1 MEGIVIKS
9 TGSFYT
15 VKQDDGAIIQCKLK
29 GKFKIEGLK
38 ATNPVVAGD
47 RVGFKYLDD
56 KTTGLI
62 NKIQK
67 RKNYIIR
74 KATNLSK
81 LTHIVAANIDNAF
94 LIVTLAEPRTSTGF
108 IDRFLVTAEAY
119 SIPTHIVFNKIDI
132 NDKELKNRRNELIE
146 IYTKIGYKCYEVSAL
161 KEINIDILKEKMKD
175 KINLFAGHSG
185 VGKSELI
192 NKIEPGLSI
201 QIGEISKV
209 HNKGKH
215 TTTFAEMHELSF
227 GGYIID
233 TPGIKEFG
241 LIDFYKEELFHYFP
255 EIFRISSECQFHN
268 CTHEHEPNCAVIR
281 AVEEG
286 IISETRYKNYI
297 NILTDSDMDINEWE
311 LR

>member
-1 MEGIVIKS
+1 LEGIVIKS

-38 ATNPVVAGD
+38 ATNPVVVGD

-62 NKIQK
+62 NKIQE

-119 SIPTHIVFNKIDI
+119 SIPTNIVFNKIDI
-132 NDKELKNRRNELIE
+132 NDKELKIRRNELIE

-161 KEINIDILKEKMKD
+161 KEINIDILKEKMKG

-192 NKIEPGLSI
+192 NKIEPRLSL
-201 QIGEISKV
+201 QIGGISKV

-255 EIFRISSECQFHN
+255 EIFKISSECQFHN

-297 NILTDSDMDINEWE
+297 NILTDRDMDINEWE

>member
-47 RVGFKYLDD
+47 MVGFKYLDD

-62 NKIQK
+62 NKIHK

-74 KATNLSK
+74 KATKLSK

-119 SIPTHIVFNKIDI
+119 SIPTNIVFNKIDI
-132 NDKELKNRRNELIE
+132 NDKELKIRRNELIE

-161 KEINIDILKEKMKD
+161 KEINIDILKEKMKG

-192 NKIEPGLSI
+192 NKIEPRLSL
-201 QIGEISKV
+201 QIGGISKV

-255 EIFRISSECQFHN
+255 EIFKISSECQFHN

-297 NILTDSDMDINEWE
+297 NILTDRDMDINEWE

>member
-38 ATNPVVAGD
+38 ATNPVVVGD

-74 KATNLSK
+74 KATKLSK

-119 SIPTHIVFNKIDI
+119 SIPTNIVFNKIDI